1 MQNRFLNNKEIKKI
15 RESFLEEYGYFWQ
28 EDYGY
33 VLSEKERL
41 SIISK
46 DIAAMDLKQLRID
59 KIGLYVAE
67 IKNNQVR
74 LSKEGAQ
81 LLAQEAGK
89 HKIALKNIHR
99 LSAKEVQ
106 DYFKGLDLAKELGA
120 ESKLIILQHHDNV
133 IGCARYKDGK
143 ILNFLPK
150 IHRGEVIL

>member
-28 EDYGY
+28 EDYAY

>member
-1 MQNRFLNNKEIKKI
+1 MDFRRVFFRSQ
-15 RESFLEEYGYFWQ
+15 
-28 EDYGY
+28 
-33 VLSEKERL
+33 VLAK
-41 SIISK
+41 
-46 DIAAMDLKQLRID
+46 
-59 KIGLYVAE
+59 
-67 IKNNQVR
+67 
-74 LSKEGAQ
+74 
-81 LLAQEAGK
+81 EAGK

>member
-1 MQNRFLNNKEIKKI
+1 MQNHFLNSKEIKKI
-15 RESFLEEYGYFWQ
+15 KESFLTEFGYFWQ
-28 EDYGY
+28 EDYAY

-41 SIISK
+41 SIINK
-46 DIAAMDLKQLRID
+46 DLVAMDLKQLRID

-81 LLAQEAGK
+81 LLAQEAGN
-89 HKIALKNIHR
+89 HKITLKNTHQ
-99 LSAKEVQ
+99 LSAQEVQ
-106 DYFKGLDLAKELGA
+106 DYFKGLDLAKDLGA